1 MDYIKNAIRDVPD
14 FPKKGILFR
23 DITTAIKDKDV
34 MKRMIDEIVEAFKD
48 EKLYL
53 ALAIWKDASNLLF
66 ICYGQNPKL
75 GEFLEEKVRWFKKGQ
90 TVRSTQSLSLSAL
103 IFKYDFKLLAV
114 NKTKQELINL
124 LKLKNR
130 NFAKLAGNN
139 IISLNE
145 FKTIK
150 EKRQSKMCLEKM

>member
-1 MDYIKNAIRDVPD
+1 M
-14 FPKKGILFR
+14 
-23 DITTAIKDKDV
+23 
-34 MKRMIDEIVEAFKD
+34 
-48 EKLYL
+48 YL

-66 ICYGQNPKL
+66 ICYGQNPKI

-130 NFAKLAGNN
+130 NFAKLACNN